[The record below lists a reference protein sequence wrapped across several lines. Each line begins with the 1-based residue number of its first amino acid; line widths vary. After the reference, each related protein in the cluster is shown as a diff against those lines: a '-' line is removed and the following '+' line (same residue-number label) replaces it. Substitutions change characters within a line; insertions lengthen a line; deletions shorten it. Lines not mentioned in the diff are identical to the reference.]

1 MKKKF
6 LSWNIANT
14 TRRFKTRLLPSLVTL
29 QNFKVPYGE
38 DNQSIQKKFA
48 KHLESKVESY
58 NIGSRDDYDDLARKS
73 IACLK
78 QFGLVFQIL
87 QNLKRKSGF

>member
-14 TRRFKTRLLPSLVTL
+14 TTKLES
-29 QNFKVPYGE
+29 NFISKYLTE
-38 DNQSIQKKFA
+38 NNQSIQKKFA

-58 NIGSRDDYDDLARKS
+58 NIGS
-73 IACLK
+73 
-78 QFGLVFQIL
+78 
-87 QNLKRKSGF
+87 KR